1 MKQVRLNANVRTE
14 RGTAAAK
21 RFRSAGKIPSVIY
34 GESGVTHLVVD
45 AHDFSMAW
53 RDIAGR
59 AALIE
64 LHHGG
69 GNGAD
74 ESQFAIIQEAQRNP
88 RTDAFEHIDF
98 KEIVRGK
105 PMEADIPVITK
116 GVCPGVKNGGI
127 LEVHADTLEVR
138 CRPRD
143 LPESITVDVTQLQ
156 IGKSIHVREIT
167 APEGIEVLTDGDE
180 VAVAC
185 VGAHAGRD
193 ESEDAIAEDAE
204 PELVGKAKDDDDDGE
219 GKKEED

>member
-1 MKQVRLNANVRTE
+1 MKQVRLNASVRTE
-14 RGTAAAK
+14 TGTAAAK
-21 RFRSAGKIPSVIY
+21 RFRAAGKIPSVIY
-34 GESGVTHLVVD
+34 GESGVTHLAVD

-69 GNGAD
+69 DDGAD

-88 RTDAFEHIDF
+88 RTDGFEHIDF

-105 PMEADIPVITK
+105 PMEAEIPVITK

-127 LEVHADTLEVR
+127 LEVHADTLTVR

-143 LPESITVDVTQLQ
+143 LPESIPVDVTQLQ
-156 IGKSIHVREIT
+156 IGRSIHVREIT
-167 APEGIEVLTDGDE
+167 APEGVEILTDGDE

-204 PELVGKAKDDDDDGE
+204 PELVGKAKGDDDDE